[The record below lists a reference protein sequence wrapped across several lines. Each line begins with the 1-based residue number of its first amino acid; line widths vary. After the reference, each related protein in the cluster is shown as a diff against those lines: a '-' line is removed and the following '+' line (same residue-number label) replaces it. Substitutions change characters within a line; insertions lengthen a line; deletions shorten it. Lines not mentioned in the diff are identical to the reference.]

1 MGLNYYASSPT
12 VVLPPQ
18 QPPSYPFEQRFNAQ
32 HPPTHATF
40 GSSSKPRRA
49 PKYPTPPSLNYQAA
63 PSHAVAGRK
72 RSLDDVDSEA
82 AADGSKIITK
92 PKPEPI
98 MGPGMTLI
106 YPGEP
111 GFTLAAESQTG
122 TWAEVRHEVEEAN
135 KPAERPIAVS
145 RKSQR
150 TDSIIN
156 AASISP
162 VKSIKTDTVS
172 FDQSS
177 LAYKATTMR
186 IDDEGHT
193 IHDLTMALGIGWK
206 EIVFN
211 PAKAQGAKGWARF
224 ISRHYPLSC
233 PQVLHESEA
242 HDAYLVFARDETD
255 ELEKFFLFSQD
266 LRSCRLISTSL
277 EGVVRNLTQH
287 PIVFESDVVNARDL
301 SASPVSSP
309 ASSAPINA
317 EMSIDAT
324 PAQAQTQ
331 LLDTA
336 MEM

>member
-18 QPPSYPFEQRFNAQ
+18 QPPSYPIEQRLKAQ
-32 HPPTHATF
+32 HYSTLATS

-63 PSHAVAGRK
+63 PSNAVAGRK
-72 RSLDDVDSEA
+72 RSLDDVDYLADEA
-82 AADGSKIITK
+82 SADGSNIITK

-122 TWAEVRHEVEEAN
+122 TWAEAKNEVEEAN
-135 KPAERPIAVS
+135 KPTERPIAAS

-150 TDSIIN
+150 TDSIMN
-156 AASISP
+156 AASVSP
-162 VKSIKTDTVS
+162 A
-172 FDQSS
+172 SS

-186 IDDEGHT
+186 IDDAGHT

-211 PAKAQGAKGWARF
+211 PAKQEGARGWARF
-224 ISRHYPLSC
+224 ISRHFPLSR
-233 PQVLHESEA
+233 PQLLHESEA
-242 HDAYLVFARDETD
+242 HDAFLVFACDDTD

-277 EGVVRNLTQH
+277 EGAVRNLTQH

-317 EMSIDAT
+317 EMSIDA
-324 PAQAQTQ
+324 PALQGQSQ
-331 LLDTA
+331 MVDTA

>member
-156 AASISP
+156 AASISRQ
-162 VKSIKTDTVS
+162 VNQDGYCQLRTVFS
-172 FDQSS
+172 RLQGDHY
-177 LAYKATTMR
+177 AHR
-186 IDDEGHT
+186 RRRPH
-193 IHDLTMALGIGWK
+193 HPRLTMALGIGWK

-211 PAKAQGAKGWARF
+211 PAKAPRRKGLGK
-224 ISRHYPLSC
+224 IHQQDYPLSC

-255 ELEKFFLFSQD
+255 ELEKFFLFSQG
-266 LRSCRLISTSL
+266 LALL
-277 EGVVRNLTQH
+277 
-287 PIVFESDVVNARDL
+287 P
-301 SASPVSSP
+301 P
-309 ASSAPINA
+309 SSA
-317 EMSIDAT
+317 
-324 PAQAQTQ
+324 
-331 LLDTA
+331 LR
-336 MEM
+336 